1 MVYENLNLPSSVYPV
16 PVLPIQG
23 YPKVHHL
30 VKNLFLAKISQWLLL
45 ARRGKHFAKKLV
57 KFNKRSSCVEH
68 SSWISNSFH
77 TKPLTNF
84 FTRWKKLTPQEKELV
99 EEEINEVLKKGAI
112 MKVHLSPDQF

>member
-30 VKNLFLAKISQWLLL
+30 VKNLFLVKISQWLLL

-77 TKPLTNF
+77 TKRLTNF

-112 MKVHLSPDQF
+112 MKVHLSPGQF